1 MQKSV
6 LMDKSVGAYSRTSVR
21 WKYLNFIDYI
31 LPTYIVLS
39 IPMLYLDIN
48 YDIAFKSLGV
58 FASLLYI
65 VRFRIPQSQVV
76 RLFSAFILIV
86 AFSFI
91 QYIYNGRPF
100 VCYFTEASNYITA
113 MLFFYIGVSDDR
125 PDRTFYKKMMYAI
138 AIVFAIGLV
147 FYIIMPSWYLSRNLD
162 AINAESQAEY
172 NESNVLERM
181 RYGAFFAQ
189 SYMVSHLSIFCAA
202 IAIFELAY
210 NKGKLKWY
218 ALVCL
223 LVGLASSIAS
233 LHRASMLGGFLVLI
247 IFFYFNHKTH
257 RYKTNVFIIVC
268 FSLALT
274 LTILIANSFGERFDL
289 LSEMLIERV
298 DGNMSLGKALDERKF
313 THELL
318 ASMQFYLFGHG
329 LGSGGV
335 GVRAYGFI
343 GIADMQYVKMFF
355 ENGLVGAFL
364 FVTII
369 LKAIIR
375 GVRFIR
381 YYITEVAIIAFILMA
396 MLGSNSLSIYFL
408 IVYPFWY
415 AVGRIFNE
423 SYYNTLKNNRI
434 IYKNY

>member
-1 MQKSV
+1 MQESELMVKSA
-6 LMDKSVGAYSRTSVR
+6 GANRRTSVR

-39 IPMLYLDIN
+39 IPMLYLGIN
-48 YDIAFKSLGV
+48 YDIVFKSLGV
-58 FASLLYI
+58 FAALLYI
-65 VRFRIPQSQVV
+65 VRFRIPQSQAV
-76 RLFSAFILIV
+76 RLFSAFILLV
-86 AFSFI
+86 TFSFF

-100 VCYFTEASNYITA
+100 VCYITEASNYITA

-138 AIVFAIGLV
+138 AIVFALGLV

-162 AINAESQAEY
+162 AINAESQTEY
-172 NESNVLERM
+172 SENNVLERM

-189 SYMVSHLSIFCAA
+189 SYMVSHLAVFCAA
-202 IAIFELAY
+202 IAIFEFAY

-218 ALVCL
+218 ALVSL

-233 LHRASMLGGFLVLI
+233 LHRASMLGGLLVLI
-247 IFFYFNHKTH
+247 IFFYFNQKTH
-257 RYKTNVFIIVC
+257 RYKTNIFIIV
-268 FSLALT
+268 FFLLALALT
-274 LTILIANSFGERFDL
+274 MLITNSFGERFDL
-289 LSEMLIERV
+289 LSEMLTERV
-298 DGNMSLGKALDERKF
+298 DDNMSLGKALSERKF
-313 THELL
+313 THELM

-335 GVRAYGFI
+335 GVRAYGFP
-343 GIADMQYVKMFF
+343 GISDMQYVKMFF

-369 LKAIIR
+369 LRAIIR
-375 GVRFIR
+375 GVKYFR
-381 YYITEVAIIAFILMA
+381 YYITELAIIAFILLA

-423 SYYNTLKNNRI
+423 SYLKKLKNNEI
-434 IYKNY
+434 TYKL